1 MWHQNQ
7 TGIGVPKDIIMSN
20 KYTDH
25 LLHCIVEECAEVQK
39 EIAKYGRFGNQVA
52 PDNTTAQER
61 LLPEIYDLLG
71 VIQMWLEAE
80 DHPNVHSIEA
90 LRHMDTKRR
99 KVMLYMS
106 EDSRP

>member
-1 MWHQNQ
+1 
-7 TGIGVPKDIIMSN
+7 MSN

-39 EIAKYGRFGNQVA
+39 EIAKYGRFGDAIA
-52 PDNTTAQER
+52 PDNTTAKER

-80 DHPNVHSIEA
+80 DHANVQSIEA
-90 LRHMDTKRR
+90 LGHMDTKRR
-99 KVMLYMS
+99 KVLTYMP